1 MFKKN
6 NVKKF
11 NVRDNHSLIN
21 EDTPFAV
28 KEAFGLLRTNILYTS
43 YSGEGAPVFGVAS
56 VGESSGKSTIISNL
70 AYSFANTQKK
80 VLLIDC
86 DMRCPIQQEF
96 FGYKKGEKGL
106 SEILSGIIKDPHEAL
121 YKTDSEYLDVIPSG
135 HIPPNPSEL
144 VLSPKLGEFIS
155 QMKKEYDYIFV
166 DFPPIGVVAD
176 AVSAVNHIDGYIFV
190 IRANVTD
197 KAGIK
202 DCLDNLLNVGG
213 NVVGIVLNDVN
224 YKDGMFGG
232 KYKSK
237 YGKYSKYSKYSRY
250 AEAAEKASQTKE

>member
-1 MFKKN
+1 MQKRN
-6 NVKKF
+6 SAKKF
-11 NVRDNHSLIN
+11 NVKDNHSLIR
-21 EDTPFAV
+21 EETPFAV
-28 KEAFGLLRTNILYTS
+28 REAFGLLRTNILYTS
-43 YSGEGAPVFGVAS
+43 YSGEGAPVLGVAS

-80 VLLIDC
+80 VLLIDA
-86 DMRCPIQQEF
+86 DMRCPVQQEF
-96 FGYKKGEKGL
+96 FGYKKSSKGL
-106 SEILSGIIKDPHEAL
+106 SEILSGIVTDAHETIH
-121 YKTDSEYLDVIPSG
+121 KTNSEYLDVIPSG
-135 HIPPNPSEL
+135 HVPPNPSEL

-166 DFPPIGVVAD
+166 DFPPIGVVSD

-197 KAGIK
+197 RAGIK
-202 DCLDNLLNVGG
+202 DCLNNLEKVGG

-237 YGKYSKYSKYSRY
+237 YGKYSKYSKYVD
-250 AEAAEKASQTKE
+250 AAESSSETK